1 MNLEPIK
8 FTLDLNKFPL
18 NLKLVNKIL
27 QLINWK
33 QSETH
38 DLLWKL
44 KRHLLAAQQKVT
56 ACYVNHKFRDTSTLS
71 GKI

>member
-1 MNLEPIK
+1 MNLEPII

-44 KRHLLAAQQKVT
+44 KRHI
-56 ACYVNHKFRDTSTLS
+56 Y
-71 GKI
+71 